1 MDDKR
6 LRRVLSAVSYDFEI
20 TEVEKAAPTNSD
32 SNNQEK
38 FSDILENIQLEAKR
52 REAAKELRTQ
62 TQKGVA
68 GATADSE
75 PSDESTQRENAMKRL
90 EAENYLLYSYNRRGA
105 HSLIGK
111 DIRPSS
117 YGGHITAGH
126 YKSKA

>member
-6 LRRVLSAVSYDFEI
+6 LRRVLSAVSYDFEVPEI
-20 TEVEKAAPTNSD
+20 EKTAPTSSD
-32 SNNQEK
+32 QNNQQN
-38 FSDILENIQLEAKR
+38 FSDILENIQLESKR
-52 REAAKELRTQ
+52 RKAAKELHMQ
-62 TQKGVA
+62 QQKGVA
-68 GATADSE
+68 GATADSA
-75 PSDESTQRENAMKRL
+75 PSDESTQQENAMKRI

-105 HSLIGK
+105 HSLIGR